1 MYIQLPNSLNHP
13 GPLWIRNLFIR
24 YMIKVVSS
32 NHVHGEV
39 YSIQHYV
46 INFSQWV
53 VTGRWFS
60 PGTPVSSS
68 NKTDSHNKTEILL
81 KVALNTI
88 YQPYCLWIR
97 NLYFKFVL
105 VVYEWKKIKIFSFL
119 LNEELRLQAT
129 TQLYLF
135 QITQIKLNIYGTNC
149 DPIGDLSE
157 WLLLNAT
164 WTIFQLYQVHVDRT
178 RSKCL
183 I

>member
-1 MYIQLPNSLNHP
+1 M
-13 GPLWIRNLFIR
+13 
-24 YMIKVVSS
+24 SS
-32 NHVHGEV
+32 NPGHGEV

-46 INFSQWV
+46 INFSQWL
-53 VTGRWFS
+53 VTGRWI
-60 PGTPVSSS
+60 PQGTPLSST
-68 NKTDSHNKTEILL
+68 NKTDSHDITEILL

-88 YQPYCLWIR
+88 NQPFCLWIR

-135 QITQIKLNIYGTNC
+135 QITQIKLNILGTNC
-149 DPIGDLSE
+149 DPIGDLNDC
-157 WLLLNAT
+157 LLLNAT
-164 WTIFQLYQVHVDRT
+164 WTIVQLYQVHVDRT